1 MSASVG
7 LPWYAPVARSR
18 HIALT
23 TYRKTG
29 VAVTTQ
35 VWFAKDGDRLYMY
48 TLLSSG
54 KVKRLRHTSQVTL
67 APCTMRGVV
76 TGPTITATARFVT
89 ERREVRRASLGI
101 WRKYHGTMLAVQLL
115 NTMQRWFRRKSATT
129 LYISLEARPSEV
141 QHDESTRQDAQA
153 WDITPANLGDGHRP
167 R

>member
-1 MSASVG
+1 MSTSAV
-7 LPWYAPVARSR
+7 LPWYAPVTRSR

-67 APCTMRGVV
+67 APCTMNGVV
-76 TGPTITATARFVT
+76 TGPTIAAEARFVT
-89 ERREVRRASLGI
+89 ERRELRQASLGI
-101 WRKYHGTMLAVQLL
+101 WRKYHGAMLAVQLL
-115 NTMQRWFRRKSATT
+115 NTMQRWFRQKSPTT
-129 LYISLEARPSEV
+129 LYIALEAAPREV
-141 QHDESTRQDAQA
+141 QHE
-153 WDITPANLGDGHRP
+153 
-167 R
+167 